1 MQHRFC
7 AARVEHMGTVSQRS
21 TVILQ
26 CLGHAGHQIDL
37 SRTRYPSVPRPFSIL
52 HFELLLFVVLLTA
65 LSLYH
70 SVPEHKD
77 CFYINIESKRY
88 LIFGTHFGT
97 QWYISSDYWLF
108 GMAGPYSLLK
118 LCRTAAVQYR
128 HNTLGQLDHEQ
139 WFRRLRVYT

>member
-1 MQHRFC
+1 MSSIQPPD
-7 AARVEHMGTVSQRS
+7 
-21 TVILQ
+21 
-26 CLGHAGHQIDL
+26 HAVVVTAIVNF
-37 SRTRYPSVPRPFSIL
+37 YRPFS
-52 HFELLLFVVLLTA
+52 
-65 LSLYH
+65 SD
-70 SVPEHKD
+70 PKHKD